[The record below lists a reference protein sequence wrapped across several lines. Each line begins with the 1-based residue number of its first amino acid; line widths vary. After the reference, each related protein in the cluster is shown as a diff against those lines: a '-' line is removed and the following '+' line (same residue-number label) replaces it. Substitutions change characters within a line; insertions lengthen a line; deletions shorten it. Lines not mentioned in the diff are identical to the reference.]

1 MSELD
6 IDQVTNQWRVIME
19 DSSRLQ
25 GMLADEK
32 FEDFL
37 KLTENRLNKLESFFD
52 IFDTTEFPATLMET
66 IISDIEKIRI
76 EDSHAMDVF
85 NRDQAELAK
94 LFTSIQ
100 TGKKGI
106 KQYQG
111 G

>member
-1 MSELD
+1 MSELN
-6 IDQVTNQWRVIME
+6 IDQVTNQWRIIME
-19 DSSRLQ
+19 DSGLLKNL
-25 GMLADEK
+25 LADEK
-32 FEDFL
+32 FKDFL
-37 KLTENRLNKLESFFD
+37 KLTEVRLNKLETFFD

-76 EDSHAMDVF
+76 EDSHAMDIF

-94 LFTSIQ
+94 LFSSIQ